1 MCDTMIASKFATKCG
16 YTIFGKNSD
25 RSPNEPQPMIFSPAA
40 DHEPGSMVKTTRIEV
55 EQAPHTYAT
64 LLSKPSWIWGAEIG
78 INEKGVVIGNEA
90 VISKDMSTTDVALL
104 GMDVLRI
111 ALERADSAKKA
122 VEVIGEMMEKYGQG
136 GNCSFDGTFHY
147 DNAYLVADSDEIW
160 HVETA
165 GKHIWVAKKINLPAY
180 SISNYLS
187 LNEPDLMHADTIR
200 HAQEAGYKVGDPF
213 NWQETYADWESL
225 SHSGQL
231 RRVCSLQQV
240 TRHGQEFVVEDML
253 RALRSHHANDEWT
266 DGMHCVCM
274 HAKNPVYP
282 NDIDCQTTNSMI
294 AVMIPG
300 DNLILAPGMSTPC
313 IAPFQPFWFDV
324 HSDRQVFAYDHQE
337 EAIASWMRRESINR
351 AILAGKIDVDAYRAE
366 MHEMESRWLT
376 EALKIAK
383 KDRQAFVDRNAQEAE
398 AFFDRWIAIAE
409 KAEAKPMGDEGFQ
422 NWWGEKNAAL
432 GQDKRIAY

>member
-1 MCDTMIASKFATKCG
+1 MCDTMIASKLVTKCG
-16 YTIFGKNSD
+16 YAIFGKNSD

-40 DHEPGSMVKTTRIEV
+40 DHAPGTMVKTTRIEV

-64 LLSKPSWIWGAEIG
+64 ILSKPSWIWGAEIG

-90 VISKDMSTTDVALL
+90 VISKDMSTSDVALL

-111 ALERADSAKKA
+111 ALERADTAKKA

-165 GKHIWVAKKINLPAY
+165 GKHIWVAKKIENPAY

-187 LNEPDLMHADTIR
+187 LNYPDLMHSDTIKN
-200 HAQEAGYKVGDPF
+200 AQEKGYKVGERF
-213 NWQETYADWESL
+213 NWQETYTNWESL

-231 RRVCSLQQV
+231 RRVCSMQQV
-240 TRHGQEFVVEDML
+240 NRPGNEFVVEDML
-253 RALRSHHANDEWT
+253 KALRSHHSNDEWT

-282 NDIDCQTTNSMI
+282 SDIDCQTTNSMI
-294 AVMIPG
+294 SIMVPG
-300 DNLILAPGMSTPC
+300 DNLIMAPGMSTPC
-313 IAPFQPFWFDV
+313 IAPFQPFWFDCY
-324 HSDRQVFAYDHQE
+324 SEKQVFAYDKQE
-337 EAIASWMRRESINR
+337 EAIASWTNREKINR
-351 AILAGKIDVDAYRAE
+351 AILAGKIDVAAYRAE
-366 MHEMESRWLT
+366 MAEMESRWVK
-376 EALKIAK
+376 EALTIAK
-383 KDRQAFVDRNAQEAE
+383 EDRQAFVDRNADEAE
-398 AFFDRWIAIAE
+398 AFFERWIAAAD
-409 KAEAKPMGDEGFQ
+409 KAEAKPMGDEGFKA
-422 NWWGEKNAAL
+422 WWQAKNEAL
-432 GQDKRIAY
+432 GKDKRIAK

>member
-1 MCDTMIASKFATKCG
+1 MCDTMIASKFVTKCG

-64 LLSKPSWIWGAEIG
+64 MLSKPSWIWGAEIG

-111 ALERADSAKKA
+111 ALERADTAKKA

-147 DNAYLVADSDEIW
+147 DNAYMVADSDEIW

-165 GKHIWVAKKINLPAY
+165 GKHIWVAKKIENPAY

-187 LNEPDLMHADTIR
+187 LNYPDLMHPDTVKN
-200 HAQEAGYKVGDPF
+200 AQEKGYKVGEPF
-213 NWQETYADWESL
+213 NWQETYTNWESL

-231 RRVCSLQQV
+231 RRVCSMQQV
-240 TRHGQEFVVEDML
+240 NRPGKAFVVEDML
-253 RALRSHHANDEWT
+253 KSLRSHHANDEWT
-266 DGMHCVCM
+266 EGMHCVCM
-274 HAKNPVYP
+274 HARNPVYP
-282 NDIDCQTTNSMI
+282 SDIDCQTTNSMI
-294 AVMIPG
+294 SVMVPG
-300 DNLILAPGMSTPC
+300 DNLIMAPGMSTPC
-313 IAPFQPFWFDV
+313 IAPFQPFWFDAY
-324 HSDRQVFAYDHQE
+324 SEKQVFPYDKQE
-337 EAIASWMRRESINR
+337 EAIASWLRRETINR
-351 AILAGKIDVDAYRAE
+351 AILAGKIDVAAYRAE
-366 MHEMESRWLT
+366 MYEMEARWLT
-376 EALKIAK
+376 EALTIAK
-383 KDRQAFVDRNAQEAE
+383 EDRQAFVDRNADEAE
-398 AFFDRWIAIAE
+398 AFFDKWIAVAE

-422 NWWGEKNAAL
+422 AWWQAKNEAL
-432 GQDKRIAY
+432 GVDKRIAK